1 MLESMA
7 MSMQGDMG
15 VVQLETETEEDGD
28 ADADEPYSLSEVQVV
43 AGE

>member
-1 MLESMA
+1 